1 MIVTVVNL
9 DVREAREG
17 LCIVPP
23 ELGLP
28 SAFTATDLLT
38 NVAYPWR
45 TGRNFVGLEPG
56 GAHVISVGAAEA
68 PQPASGR
75 RKP

>member
-28 SAFTATDLLT
+28 SAFTAIDLLT
-38 NVAYPWR
+38 NDAYSWR

-56 GAHVISVGAAEA
+56 AAHVISVDAAEA
-68 PQPASGR
+68 TQPVSR
-75 RKP
+75 RGKS